1 MMRKIIALLLVALLC
16 VGCAVTASAEAKA
29 IDFVADEWD
38 VLTDSELEQLNDLAA
53 DIFAKTGVG
62 IFFIFSNDED
72 IEELDPSQWAGDL
85 KDYYIMI
92 ENEDYWWS
100 FVSGKG
106 AVIDEDVELVLRDIY
121 NWEDSFE
128 SGITAYLQAAAEY
141 FPVVENPQ
149 TVAPETGEYVLF
161 DEADLLSS
169 EEEAELTEKLLTVSH
184 KYNAEITVATIA
196 SMDGGDIDQF
206 VEFAYDEMALGYGEN
221 YDGVLL
227 LVCMDPREYRIL
239 SNGYPGDAISVSVID
254 TIGEAIVSDLSDGN
268 YAQAFGTFAEECAW
282 YLNGYVNGFPFNVPK
297 TLLIAAVV
305 GLVIGLITVL
315 ILKGQLKSVRSQD
328 RANAYIKPG
337 SMELTVRR
345 DLYLYRNVTRTK
357 RQTSSSGSSGG
368 GGSRSSGGGSF

>member
-29 IDFVADEWD
+29 IDFVVDEWD

-100 FVSGKG
+100 FFSGKG

-121 NWEDSFE
+121 DWEDSFDT
-128 SGITAYLQAAAEY
+128 GIEAYLQAAAEY

-149 TVAPETGEYVLF
+149 TDAPETGEYVLF

-169 EEEAELTEKLLTVSH
+169 EEKAELTEKLLTVSH
-184 KYNAEITVATIA
+184 QYNAEITVATIA

-239 SNGYPGDAISVSVID
+239 SNGFAGVAID
-254 TIGEAIVSDLSDGN
+254 TGDIDRIGDAIVSDLSDGN
-268 YAQAFGTFAEECAW
+268 YAAAFDTYADKCAY
-282 YLNGYVNGFPFNVPK
+282 YLDGYINGFPFAFGKNIV
-297 TLLIAAVV
+297 IA
-305 GLVIGLITVL
+305 LVIGLIAGL
-315 ILKGQLKSVRSQD
+315 IVASVLKGQLKTVRKQD
-328 RANAYIKPG
+328 EANVYVKSG
-337 SMELTVRR
+337 SMQVTTQR
-345 DLYLYRNVTRTK
+345 DLFLYRDVSRTK
-357 RQTSSSGSSGG
+357 KESSKSSSSGSS
-368 GGSRSSGGGSF
+368 RSTGGGSF